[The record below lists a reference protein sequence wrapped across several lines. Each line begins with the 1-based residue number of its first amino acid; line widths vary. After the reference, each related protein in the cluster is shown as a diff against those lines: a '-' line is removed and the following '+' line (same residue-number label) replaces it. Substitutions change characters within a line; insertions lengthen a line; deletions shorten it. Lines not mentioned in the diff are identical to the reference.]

1 MKNKLFIIEGLPC
14 TGKSNTSKFVA
25 DILLKKGHSV
35 SCYDEGNL
43 EHPAD
48 YEFHAFMT
56 SNDLRIFNDI
66 ELQQVQNIGV
76 MKNLGVVIPLSK
88 VKGELFNKIIPFKI
102 YDCLP
107 WEIEKAIM
115 LEHWEEFAKQA
126 NKEMNIYVFNCC
138 FLQNPLCEMMMRF
151 NFPYENIQKY
161 ITSIYEHIKTLNPVI
176 IYLQNSKVKERV
188 SEVAKERDDEWI
200 KSVIDY
206 HTSQGY
212 GKSNSLEG
220 FDGYISCIEER
231 QKVELSILKQL
242 PIEKVIIDMPFEDWE
257 RTHNIITDF
266 IKERI

>member
-14 TGKSNTSKFVA
+14 TGKSTTGKFLA
-25 DILLKKGHSV
+25 DILSKKGHTV
-35 SCYDEGNL
+35 SYYDEGTL

-56 SNDLRIFNDI
+56 SNDLQIFDDM

-76 MKNLGVVIPLSK
+76 MKNSGLVIPLSK
-88 VKGELFNKIIPFKI
+88 VNGELFDKIIPFKI

-107 WEIEKAIM
+107 WQIEKTIM
-115 LEHWEEFAKQA
+115 LEYWEEFARQA
-126 NKEMNIYVFNCC
+126 NKENNIYIFNCC

-161 ITSIYEHIKTLNPVI
+161 IISIYEHIKTLNPMI
-176 IYLQNSKVKERV
+176 IYLQNSKVTERV
-188 SEVAKERDDEWI
+188 SEVAKERDEEWL

-212 GKSNSLEG
+212 GKANCFEG
-220 FDGYISCIEER
+220 FEGYISCIEER
-231 QKVELSILKQL
+231 QKVELRILQQL
-242 PIEKVIIDMPFEDWE
+242 PIDKIIIDTPFENWE
-257 RTHNIITDF
+257 RTHNTITDL
-266 IKERI
+266 INSL